1 MKRLILIASLIP
13 ILFLC
18 FSCSEER
25 KHNLIIGVS
34 QCSEDFWRET
44 VNREMVM
51 ESTFMEG
58 LEVRIRS
65 VKDDSEQQIRDI
77 ESFLNEGVDLLVIS
91 PNESAALTPIVSV
104 AYQKGTPVILLDRKT
119 RNDDY
124 TAFVGA
130 DNYDLAHQL
139 GEYVIAQL
147 PEGGTIMEVRGLKG
161 STADYE
167 RHQGF
172 LDALASRPDIRI
184 TCSAYCNFLQENAR
198 DSVLAMLNRLGDAS
212 PDIIFAMNDAMAIG
226 ANEAVAIS
234 RKPRPF
240 IIGIDALD
248 GPGSGIEAI
257 RNHVIDAS
265 FMYPTGGETVIDV
278 AYNILTGKPYERE
291 NTLGT
296 AVVDRSNIHIISLQ
310 NEQIRIK
317 QDDINVLNDRLFSLN
332 ALHQRQHLFM
342 LVSWILVLLSG
353 ILLAFIL
360 RSMRIRKR
368 LSRQLEEAAQ
378 DKLTFFTDVSH
389 DFKTPLTLILDPV
402 EQLLERDDL
411 PETARQS
418 MLVVRRNSYRLL
430 DLVTQV
436 LDFRSYES
444 GKMTPRYSLQRLD
457 TFLQEIDRIFE
468 SLLEKKDIQFG
479 FTSDKADYLF
489 PFDKDKVEKIYV
501 NLLSNALKFTPEGG
515 RINVS
520 LNRFDDG
527 GKALW
532 RMQVFNSG
540 SFIPPEDI
548 KLLFERFYHKRNDDG
563 SSGIGLSLT
572 QALVRLLSGEISVN
586 SIENEGTVFTVTLP
600 IPAAESAEQSGTLDD
615 PMLFSKHQAI
625 AIDTPRMEKTPLP
638 DLLDGYGKPTV
649 LVIEDNPDLL
659 STYAEMLGDE
669 YHVLLAQN
677 GQEGLEKTEAYLPD
691 LIVCDIMMPGISGL
705 EVCKRIKENDK
716 TGNIPIIILSAWS
729 LDDNRIAVYESGAD
743 AFIAKPFNPLILKTR
758 IRTLLDRRKPTDGSD
773 RFLERK
779 SLAGEQRD
787 LLDHLQEYVE
797 AHLQQE
803 ISIDDVASHLHMSRT
818 KLYREFHRISDLSP
832 ADLINLFRLR
842 KAAALMLDQRLSVS
856 EAAFATGFS
865 SASYFTKVFTK
876 YYQMKPSEYIRKNSL
891 KDKTGE

>member
-1 MKRLILIASLIP
+1 MKRLIFISAIVLV
-13 ILFLC
+13 C
-18 FSCSEER
+18 FSCTKER
-25 KHNLIIGVS
+25 KHNYVIGVS
-34 QCSEDFWRET
+34 QCSEDYWRET
-44 VNREMVM
+44 VNREMVL
-51 ESTFMEG
+51 EATFQDG

-77 ESFLNEGVDLLVIS
+77 ESFLKDKVDLLVVS
-91 PNESAALTPIVSV
+91 PNESAALTPIVTA

-119 RNDDY
+119 GNDNY

-130 DNYDLAHQL
+130 DNYDLAYQL
-139 GEYVIAQL
+139 GEYVIAHL
-147 PEGGTIMEVRGLKG
+147 PGGGSVMEVRGLKG

-172 LDALASRPDIRI
+172 MDALSSRPDIRI
-184 TCSAYCNFLQENAR
+184 VCSAYCNFLQENAR
-198 DSVLAMLNRLGDAS
+198 DSVLTMLNRLGDDV
-212 PDIIFAMNDAMAIG
+212 PDLIFAMNDAMAIG

-257 RNHVIDAS
+257 RNQVIDAS

-278 AYNILTGKPYERE
+278 ASRILTGKPYERE

-296 AVVDRSNIHIISLQ
+296 AVVDRNNIHIISLQ

-317 QDDINVLNDRLFSLN
+317 QNDINELNNRLFSLS
-332 ALHQRQHLFM
+332 ALHKRQRLMIF
-342 LVSWILVLLSG
+342 VSWGLVLLS
-353 ILLAFIL
+353 LLLLSVTLHSL
-360 RSMRIRKR
+360 RVRKR
-368 LSRQLEEAAQ
+368 LSRQLEEASQA
-378 DKLTFFTDVSH
+378 KLTFFTDVSH

-436 LDFRSYES
+436 LDFRKYEN
-444 GKMTPRYSLQRLD
+444 GKMEPRYTLQRLD
-457 TFLQEIDRIFE
+457 VFLMEINQVFE
-468 SLLEKKDIQFG
+468 SILDKKRIQFD
-479 FTSDKADYLF
+479 FRTDMADYLI
-489 PFDKDKVEKIYV
+489 PFDRDKVEKIYV

-520 LNRFDDG
+520 LHRFEDG
-527 GKALW
+527 GKGMW
-532 RMQVFNSG
+532 RMRVFNSG
-540 SFIPPEDI
+540 SYIPPEEI
-548 KLLFERFYHKRNDDG
+548 KMLFERFYHKRNEDG

-572 QALVRLLSGEISVN
+572 QALVRLLSGEISV
-586 SIENEGTVFTVTLP
+586 SSAENDGTAFTVTLP
-600 IPAAESAEQSGTLDD
+600 VPPEESAEQSGAQDD
-615 PMLFSKHQAI
+615 AMLFSKHQAL
-625 AIDTPRMEKTPLP
+625 AIDAPKMEKTPLP
-638 DLLDGYGKPTV
+638 DLLEGEGKPTV

-659 STYAEMLGDE
+659 ATYSEMLGDE

-677 GQEGLEKTEAYLPD
+677 GQEGLEKTETYLPD

-705 EVCKRIKENDK
+705 DVCRRIKGNGK
-716 TGNIPIIILSAWS
+716 TRDIPIIILSAWN
-729 LDDNRIAVYESGAD
+729 LNDHRIAVYESGAD
-743 AFIAKPFNPLILKTR
+743 AFIAKPFNPRILKTR
-758 IRTLLDRRKPTDGSD
+758 IRALLDKRNLAEEPVP
-773 RFLERK
+773 ERK

-787 LLDHLQEYVE
+787 LLDRLKEYVE
-797 AHLQQE
+797 THLQQE
-803 ISIDDVASHLHMSRT
+803 ISIDDVAEHLNMSRT

-832 ADLINLFRLR
+832 ADLINMFRLR
-842 KAAALMLDQRLSVS
+842 KAASLMLDQRLSVS

-865 SASYFTKVFTK
+865 SSSYFTKVFTK
-876 YYQMKPSEYIRKNSL
+876 FYRMKPSDYIRKNNL
-891 KDKTGE
+891 NDNAD